1 MEVYQQVSIIHTGY
15 CSGTRDTSFCP
26 GAACCHW
33 SILFEYNQWSFD
45 TQGTS
50 RLSGLWPIN
59 LPHYEKNNQWPWI
72 MHFSSNR
79 KDGQYINTS
88 LFLRNAFFNNKLGSA
103 GLCRRKNIPA
113 SCRNGMVP
121 LLLRQLQMGE
131 KIKMFFGVFFPFNLR
146 NKAVTTKDFVSK
158 EVFLPSDLKLN
169 ISLSLLVSKVRDTE
183 S

>member
-33 SILFEYNQWSFD
+33 SILFEYNQWSLD

-79 KDGQYINTS
+79 EDGQYINTPYFWGMLS
-88 LFLRNAFFNNKLGSA
+88 LRISWEVLFCAE
-103 GLCRRKNIPA
+103 
-113 SCRNGMVP
+113 
-121 LLLRQLQMGE
+121 E
-131 KIKMFFGVFFPFNLR
+131 KISLPHAEMAWSHCFRDNCRWGKKLTVFFWVFSHS
-146 NKAVTTKDFVSK
+146 NKAGIKQQQQMILCQKKSFFQVTW
-158 EVFLPSDLKLN
+158 N
-169 ISLSLLVSKVRDTE
+169 
-183 S
+183 